1 MNQKNCLIIFTRKPE
16 LGKVKTR
23 LATDIGN
30 ENALKVYNY
39 LLSYSAG
46 ITKNVNA
53 YKHVWYTSEIQNE
66 DSWDSSIFQKHLQP
80 DGDLGAK
87 MKFAFDHAFQSNYE
101 NVIIIG
107 SDLLDID
114 ETLINQAFKLLN
126 YNEVVI
132 GPATDGGYYLLGLN
146 EMIESIF
153 LNKSWGSDDVFNETI
168 LDVKTKNIHILEYKN
183 DIDYVQDLEQYP
195 ELIKLIS
202 E

>member
-53 YKHVWYTSEIQNE
+53 DKHVWYTSEIQNE

-146 EMIESIF
+146 EMIESVF

-183 DIDYVQDLEQYP
+183 DIDYVQDLEQHP